1 MGKPSKGAP
10 SKWGKGKGGQGKAPS
25 KHRQNAS
32 LEEAFKELATWRYAQ
47 GLRRISRSTLA
58 KSKKRPGA
66 RKRKELWLQKQK
78 EKEERMA
85 ANRAR
90 VPPSPPLG
98 PRTSKRCSEERREET
113 KRSKS
118 EGPSLTDE
126 ETEEEDE
133 EEDEEVPSPRE
144 ASKGPKN
151 VDKAE
156 QAAAR
161 EEASS
166 SAAGA
171 VCTQEVSSEDE
182 DAQPMDPLEPWQ
194 RRMVSKKLAQ
204 CKEEVATTPGGTD
217 LGYHLLIPAVPN
229 RRKPVKPHHWTSRKA
244 LLCQAPWGLSAGIN
258 GPRTLPAEILYEG
271 QGRNRVV
278 YSVPGAS
285 QSERPSVLKL
295 VSEDEDHGREMEA
308 YLRLPLLCAKVFW
321 QGRVGVKW
329 PNDLDRGI
337 TTLNALVQSQCTLAI
352 KWLKPRRGKDI
363 ANQFCVY
370 CMVVMQFVRLSGF
383 ALCDCGEHNL
393 AVSDLSATPLLQF
406 IDMQE
411 WKDQGGPE
419 YLTGFLTLV
428 KKFAPDVE
436 RLIVQSFRGDKA
448 AMASRALPGCQT
460 FHSNLRAQGVLSED
474 GRFIPGIQ
482 HAG

>member
-1 MGKPSKGAP
+1 M
-10 SKWGKGKGGQGKAPS
+10 
-25 KHRQNAS
+25 
-32 LEEAFKELATWRYAQ
+32 
-47 GLRRISRSTLA
+47 
-58 KSKKRPGA
+58 
-66 RKRKELWLQKQK
+66 
-78 EKEERMA
+78 
-85 ANRAR
+85 RAR
-90 VPPSPPLG
+90 DGTGWSTPCLG
-98 PRTSKRCSEERREET
+98 RLKAKGLLCS
-113 KRSKS
+113 
-118 EGPSLTDE
+118 
-126 ETEEEDE
+126 
-133 EEDEEVPSPRE
+133 
-144 ASKGPKN
+144 N
-151 VDKAE
+151 W
-156 QAAAR
+156 
-161 EEASS
+161 
-166 SAAGA
+166 
-171 VCTQEVSSEDE
+171 C
-182 DAQPMDPLEPWQ
+182 
-194 RRMVSKKLAQ
+194 RRM
-204 CKEEVATTPGGTD
+204 
-217 LGYHLLIPAVPN
+217 
-229 RRKPVKPHHWTSRKA
+229 R
-244 LLCQAPWGLSAGIN
+244 
-258 GPRTLPAEILYEG
+258 
-271 QGRNRVV
+271 
-278 YSVPGAS
+278 
-285 QSERPSVLKL
+285 
-295 VSEDEDHGREMEA
+295 DHGREMEA

-337 TTLNALVQSQCTLAI
+337 TTMNALVQSQCTLAI

-383 ALCDCGEHNL
+383 ALCDCGENNL

-428 KKFAPDVE
+428 KQFAPDVE

>member
-1 MGKPSKGAP
+1 
-10 SKWGKGKGGQGKAPS
+10 
-25 KHRQNAS
+25 
-32 LEEAFKELATWRYAQ
+32 
-47 GLRRISRSTLA
+47 
-58 KSKKRPGA
+58 
-66 RKRKELWLQKQK
+66 
-78 EKEERMA
+78 MA

-171 VCTQEVSSEDE
+171 VCTQEV
-182 DAQPMDPLEPWQ
+182 LEPWQ

-229 RRKPVKPHHWTSRKA
+229 RRKPVKLIIGPH
-244 LLCQAPWGLSAGIN
+244 
-258 GPRTLPAEILYEG
+258 
-271 QGRNRVV
+271 
-278 YSVPGAS
+278 
-285 QSERPSVLKL
+285 
-295 VSEDEDHGREMEA
+295 
-308 YLRLPLLCAKVFW
+308 AK
-321 QGRVGVKW
+321 R
-329 PNDLDRGI
+329 
-337 TTLNALVQSQCTLAI
+337 
-352 KWLKPRRGKDI
+352 
-363 ANQFCVY
+363 FCVRPHGAY
-370 CMVVMQFVRLSGF
+370 Q
-383 ALCDCGEHNL
+383 L
-393 AVSDLSATPLLQF
+393 A
-406 IDMQE
+406 
-411 WKDQGGPE
+411 
-419 YLTGFLTLV
+419 
-428 KKFAPDVE
+428 
-436 RLIVQSFRGDKA
+436 
-448 AMASRALPGCQT
+448 
-460 FHSNLRAQGVLSED
+460 
-474 GRFIPGIQ
+474 
-482 HAG
+482 

>member
-1 MGKPSKGAP
+1 M
-10 SKWGKGKGGQGKAPS
+10 
-25 KHRQNAS
+25 
-32 LEEAFKELATWRYAQ
+32 
-47 GLRRISRSTLA
+47 
-58 KSKKRPGA
+58 
-66 RKRKELWLQKQK
+66 
-78 EKEERMA
+78 
-85 ANRAR
+85 
-90 VPPSPPLG
+90 
-98 PRTSKRCSEERREET
+98 
-113 KRSKS
+113 
-118 EGPSLTDE
+118 
-126 ETEEEDE
+126 
-133 EEDEEVPSPRE
+133 PSPRE
-144 ASKGPKN
+144 ASQGPEN

-156 QAAAR
+156 QAAM

-166 SAAGA
+166 SATGA
-171 VCTQEVSSEDE
+171 VCIQEVASEDE

-229 RRKPVKPHHWTSRKA
+229 RRRPVKPHHWTSRKA

-285 QSERPSVLKL
+285 QSERTSVLKL

-337 TTLNALVQSQCTLAI
+337 TTMNALVQSQCTLAI

-428 KKFAPDVE
+428 KQFAPDVE

>member
-1 MGKPSKGAP
+1 M
-10 SKWGKGKGGQGKAPS
+10 
-25 KHRQNAS
+25 
-32 LEEAFKELATWRYAQ
+32 
-47 GLRRISRSTLA
+47 
-58 KSKKRPGA
+58 
-66 RKRKELWLQKQK
+66 
-78 EKEERMA
+78 
-85 ANRAR
+85 
-90 VPPSPPLG
+90 
-98 PRTSKRCSEERREET
+98 
-113 KRSKS
+113 
-118 EGPSLTDE
+118 
-126 ETEEEDE
+126 
-133 EEDEEVPSPRE
+133 PSPRE
-144 ASKGPKN
+144 ASRGPEN

-156 QAAAR
+156 QAAR

-171 VCTQEVSSEDE
+171 VCVQEVSSEDE

-204 CKEEVATTPGGTD
+204 CKEEVSTTPGGTD

-229 RRKPVKPHHWTSRKA
+229 RRRPVKPHHWTSRKA

-285 QSERPSVLKL
+285 QSERTSVLKL

-337 TTLNALVQSQCTLAI
+337 TTMNALVQSQCTLAI

-428 KKFAPDVE
+428 KQFAPDVE

-474 GRFIPGIQ
+474 GRFIPGTQ

>member
-1 MGKPSKGAP
+1 
-10 SKWGKGKGGQGKAPS
+10 
-25 KHRQNAS
+25 
-32 LEEAFKELATWRYAQ
+32 
-47 GLRRISRSTLA
+47 
-58 KSKKRPGA
+58 
-66 RKRKELWLQKQK
+66 
-78 EKEERMA
+78 MA

-98 PRTSKRCSEERREET
+98 PRLLKRCSAERREET
-113 KRSKS
+113 KCSKS

-133 EEDEEVPSPRE
+133 EGDEEVPSPRE
-144 ASKGPKN
+144 ASQGPEN

-156 QAAAR
+156 QAAR

-166 SAAGA
+166 SATGA
-171 VCTQEVSSEDE
+171 VCIQEVSSENE

-204 CKEEVATTPGGTD
+204 CK
-217 LGYHLLIPAVPN
+217 
-229 RRKPVKPHHWTSRKA
+229 
-244 LLCQAPWGLSAGIN
+244 GLSAGIN

-285 QSERPSVLKL
+285 QSERTSVLKL
-295 VSEDEDHGREMEA
+295 VSDDEDHGREMEA

-337 TTLNALVQSQCTLAI
+337 TTMNALVQSQCTLAI

-428 KKFAPDVE
+428 KQFAPDVE